1 MSQLLFINQ
10 SFTVNTL
17 LQGTRE
23 DTLNEICS
31 ANRVSNNTKLDS
43 NSFFSIESTNSALGI
58 RAILSN
64 TKAEEKQCLSQII
77 QSCGQESIALA
88 KFYERYFSDENVIK
102 LNTFIGAST
111 TASIT
116 RLDGFEK
123 AVVEYQ
129 NSLIHLKKLSDA
141 RKQGKTDFLAL
152 TQAKKKV
159 KTNYEILKTAY
170 ASALNRLSPVSHRTK
185 NRGTALSNAERGI
198 TLATTNKRNGTHL
211 LNVHDTFEASHLVKL
226 GKVVNGLGNSTVALD
241 AGLRVNTVLDIKDSG
256 GDWMQE
262 SAKQITGLGFAGALG
277 GLSGKAVMVS
287 GTWLAVQTGLTLAGP
302 LGWAVLGTLFLGSVA
317 AGYFVGNRMDEIGKD
332 VSGLVYNQVW

>member
-129 NSLIHLKKLSDA
+129 NSLIHLK
-141 RKQGKTDFLAL
+141 
-152 TQAKKKV
+152 
-159 KTNYEILKTAY
+159 NY
-170 ASALNRLSPVSHRTK
+170 P
-185 NRGTALSNAERGI
+185 
-198 TLATTNKRNGTHL
+198 
-211 LNVHDTFEASHLVKL
+211 
-226 GKVVNGLGNSTVALD
+226 
-241 AGLRVNTVLDIKDSG
+241 
-256 GDWMQE
+256 MQE
-262 SAKQITGLGFAGALG
+262 SKVKQIFL
-277 GLSGKAVMVS
+277 
-287 GTWLAVQTGLTLAGP
+287 P
-302 LGWAVLGTLFLGSVA
+302 LRKL
-317 AGYFVGNRMDEIGKD
+317 RKK
-332 VSGLVYNQVW
+332 